1 MQAYPINK
9 PWTLAKMVS
18 RMALE
23 TYPHLKPIWNNL
35 HLSGRTIDLWIGTDF
50 PDAFNVHMIS
60 GKSGEMIAKRNYFGW
75 YVIRLFAGPVNQQ
88 SARISSV
95 DFGTVSMLED
105 MKKLLTEDLMG
116 VRPTELCTCRDLQEN
131 NFIKSILESTKI
143 VDRRVQVWMPWRED
157 YTKIIDSEVQKLV
170 ELDFLMEIPTSD
182 VNHIQP
188 EWYLPLH
195 AVFTLNRTTQVRQV
209 IAANAKGPNG
219 KSLNDHSG
227 VMIM

>member
-1 MQAYPINK
+1 M
-9 PWTLAKMVS
+9 
-18 RMALE
+18 
-23 TYPHLKPIWNNL
+23 

-116 VRPTELCTCRDLQEN
+116 VRPTELCTCRDLQTTTTT
-131 NFIKSILESTKI
+131 L
-143 VDRRVQVWMPWRED
+143 
-157 YTKIIDSEVQKLV
+157 
-170 ELDFLMEIPTSD
+170 
-182 VNHIQP
+182 
-188 EWYLPLH
+188 
-195 AVFTLNRTTQVRQV
+195 LNRFWSPRKLSTEGYKFECLEEKITP
-209 IAANAKGPNG
+209 K
-219 KSLNDHSG
+219 
-227 VMIM
+227 